1 MCSGK
6 IPFNC
11 LVGAIDR
18 INLWPSID
26 IEWIGQS
33 YTYRITSRNGVGGE
47 GGRYK
52 TGSMTIYYSSRH
64 TKEIC
69 IEYRIIQMWTFAF
82 MDNTW
87 ERFWLATDLRPVRT
101 FWKIFV
107 PVFASFSN
115 VAITRRTHTSM
126 RAMVGSLWAA
136 NHRGRFDP
144 LVQDHE
150 PDPVIGGKGNP
161 LSTIAEP
168 QSSRFMHVNSS
179 GRDVVSGRFRG
190 RVTS

>member
-1 MCSGK
+1 MCFGK

-33 YTYRITSRNGVGGE
+33 YIESLREMVGGRSDIKQ
-47 GGRYK
+47 GRWLSIIRPN
-52 TGSMTIYYSSRH
+52 TRRRDVSSTVRV
-64 TKEIC
+64 
-69 IEYRIIQMWTFAF
+69 IQT
-82 MDNTW
+82 
-87 ERFWLATDLRPVRT
+87 RT
-101 FWKIFV
+101 FYGWCTRAALICDDHWRYRRKIRLDLFCCYN
-107 PVFASFSN
+107 AS
-115 VAITRRTHTSM
+115 H
-126 RAMVGSLWAA
+126 AMVGSLWAA

-161 LSTIAEP
+161 LSTITEP
-168 QSSRFMHVNSS
+168 QLSRFMHVNSS